1 MCPPFNFFSQPQFHY
16 IYDGPMTVR
25 CIRLASSIMSCKN
38 SLLNWS
44 CSVIISDLW
53 TLIHVTELF
62 LTINKTYCSRRF
74 PCIIFPH
81 TLHVGF
87 ALLWVDYMKW
97 LRVHVCNTFLG
108 CGWHTGPPQSFSVL
122 ISWIPLIQIWLFWIP
137 NCFKLKPFSLGFTLV
152 FFQSFTIGYFDI
164 GEFQTLSSLKLI
176 FVSLWSKIIPFLEL
190 HWYIVGTSS

>member
-1 MCPPFNFFSQPQFHY
+1 
-16 IYDGPMTVR
+16 MTVSY
-25 CIRLASSIMSCKN
+25 IHLASPIMSCKN

-122 ISWIPLIQIWLFWIP
+122 ISWIPLIQTRLFWIP
-137 NCFKLKPFSLGFTLV
+137 HCFKLKPFSLGFALV
-152 FFQSFTIGYFDI
+152 FFFSHSLFDL

-176 FVSLWSKIIPFLEL
+176 FVSLGLKSSLFFLTPL
-190 HWYIVGTSS
+190 VHCRYVVITSDHARTLIAL